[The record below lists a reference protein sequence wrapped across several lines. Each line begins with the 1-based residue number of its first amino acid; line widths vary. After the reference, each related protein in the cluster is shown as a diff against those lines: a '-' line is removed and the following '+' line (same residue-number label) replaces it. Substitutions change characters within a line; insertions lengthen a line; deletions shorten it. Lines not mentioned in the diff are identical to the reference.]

1 MFKQQEQALIETV
14 NSASTLISVRI
25 DKLSADITKNSEK
38 LIQLSKD
45 VTDVQVGIDAS
56 QQLLEEKVEALEQQF
71 ENERKESINYFK
83 SIEAENNDLKD
94 KLWDFED
101 RSRRDNLRF
110 DGSTRITMSRGMIKR
125 RKYKELPL

>member
-14 NSASTLISVRI
+14 NSAPTLISVRI

-45 VTDVQVGIDAS
+45 VTDVQVSIDAS

-94 KLWDFED
+94 KL
-101 RSRRDNLRF
+101 
-110 DGSTRITMSRGMIKR
+110 
-125 RKYKELPL
+125 

>member
-45 VTDVQVGIDAS
+45 VTDVQVSIDAS
-56 QQLLEEKVEALEQQF
+56 QQILEEKVEALEQQF
-71 ENERKESINYFK
+71 EKERKESINYFK

-94 KLWDFED
+94 KLWDLED

-110 DGSTRITMSRGMIKR
+110 DGSTRIMSRGMIKR
-125 RKYKELPL
+125 RKYK

>member
-45 VTDVQVGIDAS
+45 VTDVQVSIDAS
-56 QQLLEEKVEALEQQF
+56 QQILEEKVEALEQQF

-94 KLWDFED
+94 KL
-101 RSRRDNLRF
+101 
-110 DGSTRITMSRGMIKR
+110 
-125 RKYKELPL
+125 

>member
-1 MFKQQEQALIETV
+1 MFKQQDQALIETV

-45 VTDVQVGIDAS
+45 VTDVQVSIDAS
-56 QQLLEEKVEALEQQF
+56 QQILEEKVEALEQQF
-71 ENERKESINYFK
+71 EKERKESINYFK

-94 KLWDFED
+94 KL
-101 RSRRDNLRF
+101 
-110 DGSTRITMSRGMIKR
+110 
-125 RKYKELPL
+125 

>member
-45 VTDVQVGIDAS
+45 VTDVQVSIDAS
-56 QQLLEEKVEALEQQF
+56 QQILEEKVEALEQQF
-71 ENERKESINYFK
+71 EKERKESINYFK

-94 KLWDFED
+94 KL
-101 RSRRDNLRF
+101 
-110 DGSTRITMSRGMIKR
+110 
-125 RKYKELPL
+125 

>member
-45 VTDVQVGIDAS
+45 VTDVQVSIDAS
-56 QQLLEEKVEALEQQF
+56 QQILEEKVEALEQQF

-83 SIEAENNDLKD
+83 STEAENNDLKD
-94 KLWDFED
+94 KL
-101 RSRRDNLRF
+101 
-110 DGSTRITMSRGMIKR
+110 
-125 RKYKELPL
+125 

>member
-1 MFKQQEQALIETV
+1 M
-14 NSASTLISVRI
+14 
-25 DKLSADITKNSEK
+25 
-38 LIQLSKD
+38 
-45 VTDVQVGIDAS
+45 
-56 QQLLEEKVEALEQQF
+56 EALEQQF
-71 ENERKESINYFK
+71 EKERKESINYFK

-94 KLWDFED
+94 KLWDLED

>member
-45 VTDVQVGIDAS
+45 VTDVQVSIDAS
-56 QQLLEEKVEALEQQF
+56 QQILEEKVKALEQQF
-71 ENERKESINYFK
+71 ENERKESIDYFK

-94 KLWDFED
+94 KL
-101 RSRRDNLRF
+101 
-110 DGSTRITMSRGMIKR
+110 
-125 RKYKELPL
+125 

>member
-45 VTDVQVGIDAS
+45 VTDVQVSTDAS
-56 QQLLEEKVEALEQQF
+56 QQIVEEKVEALEQQL
-71 ENERKESINYFK
+71 EKERKESINYFK
-83 SIEAENNDLKD
+83 CIEAENNDLND
-94 KLWDFED
+94 KLWDLED

>member
-1 MFKQQEQALIETV
+1 MFKQQEQALIESV
-14 NSASTLISVRI
+14 NSASTLINVRI

-45 VTDVQVGIDAS
+45 VTDVQVSIDAS
-56 QQLLEEKVEALEQQF
+56 QQILEEKVEVLEQQF
-71 ENERKESINYFK
+71 EKERKESINYFK

-94 KLWDFED
+94 KLWDLKD

-110 DGSTRITMSRGMIKR
+110 DGSTRITMSCGMIKR